1 MDDNL
6 LSKKNKIKLFKNT
19 KQFYSFNPTIFE
31 YDNNIYALTR
41 NETNI
46 FNFYNSIVSYSLLK
60 LDENLNVKFKKI
72 MNININNIQYENI
85 MRPNINNIPI
95 IEDIKVYTKCIN
107 NKIIGVCNVLLNN
120 WKFRVGFVEI
130 DINNNLINLLNI
142 IKVDNMK
149 HQEKNWLLFEHNN
162 RFLFIYQLFPSLII
176 YELDINT
183 YEIKKIYEKYT
194 FDILSNF
201 NKDDL
206 FKSYLNLYLTP
217 CTNIIKLTKNK
228 YLIISKKRTNQNIYE
243 YYYIILTIIDDIF
256 DIYFIN
262 NKIIEG
268 PKLFLN
274 DIKVLNNKFVECWGI
289 NDQDYLIKNNKIQI
303 NLLYNETNYENQ
315 IYKYII
321 EKILNHDKYELLI
334 NQNNIPIN
342 LKFNS
347 FIENIN
353 EGSFIFNYGEKHG
366 NSLLL
371 VSKFYEPKL
380 IDELKDKIG
389 IISNLNDIYNNLD
402 NNIYYVINQF
412 NNWENIIDSIY
423 SCKYIISSTLIGL
436 ICAESYNKSNI
447 WLDESE
453 DKDETDFKDYFISQ
467 NREYINIKKISE
479 FDEHILYISGN
490 KINLDDLINDF
501 PFK

>member
-6 LSKKNKIKLFKNT
+6 LSKKNKIKLFKKT

-31 YDNNIYALTR
+31 YNNNIYALTR

-46 FNFYNSIVSYSLLK
+46 FNFYNSTVSYSLLK
-60 LDENLNVKFKKI
+60 LDENLNVKFQKI

-243 YYYIILTIIDDIF
+243 YYYIRLSKD
-256 DIYFIN
+256 N
-262 NKIIEG
+262 
-268 PKLFLN
+268 
-274 DIKVLNNKFVECWGI
+274 IKN
-289 NDQDYLIKNNKIQI
+289 YLI
-303 NLLYNETNYENQ
+303 
-315 IYKYII
+315 
-321 EKILNHDKYELLI
+321 D
-334 NQNNIPIN
+334 
-342 LKFNS
+342 
-347 FIENIN
+347 
-353 EGSFIFNYGEKHG
+353 
-366 NSLLL
+366 
-371 VSKFYEPKL
+371 
-380 IDELKDKIG
+380 
-389 IISNLNDIYNNLD
+389 
-402 NNIYYVINQF
+402 
-412 NNWENIIDSIY
+412 
-423 SCKYIISSTLIGL
+423 
-436 ICAESYNKSNI
+436 
-447 WLDESE
+447 
-453 DKDETDFKDYFISQ
+453 
-467 NREYINIKKISE
+467 
-479 FDEHILYISGN
+479 
-490 KINLDDLINDF
+490 
-501 PFK
+501 

>member
-1 MDDNL
+1 MDSNL
-6 LSKKNKIKLFKNT
+6 LSKRNKIKLFKKT
-19 KQFYSFNPTIFE
+19 KQFYSFNPTVFE
-31 YDNNIYALTR
+31 YNNEIYALTR
-41 NETNI
+41 NETNVLY
-46 FNFYNSIVSYSLLK
+46 FYNSIISYSILK
-60 LDENLNVKFKKI
+60 LDENLNVKYEKI
-72 MNININNIQYENI
+72 INFNINNIHYENI
-85 MRPNINNIPI
+85 IRLNINNIII
-95 IEDIKVYTKCIN
+95 IEDIKVYTKYIN

-130 DINNNLINLLNI
+130 DINNNSINLLKI
-142 IKVDNMK
+142 INFDNMK

-176 YELDINT
+176 YEIDINN

-206 FKSYLNLYLTP
+206 FISYINLYLTP
-217 CTNIIKLTKNK
+217 CSNIIEITKNK

-243 YYYIILTIIDDIF
+243 YYYIILTVINDIF

-274 DIKVLNNKFVECWGI
+274 DIKVFNNKFIECWGI
-289 NDQDYLIKNNKIQI
+289 NDQDYIIKYNKIQI
-303 NLLYNETNYENQ
+303 NLLYNETNYESQ

-321 EKILNHDKYELLI
+321 EKILNHDKYELLT

-353 EGSFIFNYGEKHG
+353 EGSFIFNYGEKPE
-366 NSLLL
+366 NLLL
-371 VSKFYEPKL
+371 LSKFYEPKL

-389 IISNLNDIYNNLD
+389 IISDLTDKYNNLD
-402 NNIYYVINQF
+402 NNKYHLINQS

-423 SCKYIISSTLIGL
+423 SCKYIISSSLIGI
-436 ICAESYNKSNI
+436 ICADIYNKNNI
-447 WLDESE
+447 WLDE
-453 DKDETDFKDYFISQ
+453 DKDETDLKDYFISQ
-467 NREYINIKKISE
+467 NREYINIKNVSE